1 MVLNVYILSVM
12 LLTFANGFIHIY
24 YAVRIRKKFPEE
36 SNFLNSMVISSLWFL
51 AGILYPFFF
60 PIDDQ
65 FRRFYQILGA
75 QIICIYSYLVVA
87 FLISMQYIFRIW
99 RHPEVK
105 KERTIENFIEK
116 FNERNEMKKW
126 DSNKKSHSFST
137 DINRKLFHLIPPGV
151 IIILWEFAVLFWANV
166 FHQDIIWGIT
176 AEEYGVW
183 LIITIGYTAIMVFG
197 ALDYIRLSF
206 IFEKR
211 NLYHLMPKN
220 LSGIFLKTLKRN
232 EIYNISATAAL
243 VLSFVPIFF
252 FPISVFAAAA
262 LIASLGDGAASLFGI
277 KFGKHHFP
285 KGSKKTVIG
294 YKAGFIAS
302 FFTAF
307 IVFLIFEPKMLVLK
321 NIIISLSGGS
331 VFFIVDVL
339 NLRINDNI
347 LNPIFSGL
355 LMGSLYFIL

>member
-1 MVLNVYILSVM
+1 MVLNIYILSVM

-24 YAVRIRKKFPEE
+24 FAVKIKRKLPQE
-36 SNFLNSMVISSLWFL
+36 SNFLNSMVISFLWFL

-60 PIDDQ
+60 PIDDT
-65 FRRFYQILGA
+65 FRRFYHVLGA
-75 QIICIYSYLVVA
+75 QIICIYSYLVVL

-99 RHPEVK
+99 RHPEI
-105 KERTIENFIEK
+105 KEQRTIGNFIKK
-116 FNERNEMKKW
+116 FNERNEKKRL
-126 DSNKKSHSFST
+126 DSNEKSHSFST

-151 IIILWEFAVLFWANV
+151 IIILWEFTVLFWADV
-166 FHQDIIWGIT
+166 FHQDVLWGIT
-176 AEEYGVW
+176 EEEYGVW

-197 ALDYIRLSF
+197 VLDYIRLSF
-206 IFEKR
+206 LFDKR
-211 NLYHLMPKN
+211 NAYHLMPKN
-220 LSGIFLKTLKRN
+220 LSGIFLKTLKRD
-232 EIYNISATAAL
+232 EVCEISATAAL

-285 KGSKKTVIG
+285 KHSKKTIIG
-294 YKAGFIAS
+294 YIAGFVAS
-302 FFTAF
+302 FITGFV
-307 IVFLIFEPKMLVLK
+307 VFLIFEPGMPLIK
-321 NIIISLSGGS
+321 NVILSLSGAT

-339 NLRINDNI
+339 NLKINDNI
-347 LNPIFSGL
+347 LNPIFCGL